1 MHPSHLLRL
10 IVAMVPAAVFATS
23 VAAQDL
29 DYVPD
34 PKADQPC
41 KECGVVFEIRTVT
54 TEREVAR
61 TMEERA
67 PPMGPF
73 ISFPLGRD
81 PNAKPQVGVVGSKE
95 MRKELQETFYEV
107 VVRFD
112 DDRFTLFEVSDV
124 SGFQVGDRVRV
135 RQNRIEPID
144 RP

>member
-1 MHPSHLLRL
+1 M
-10 IVAMVPAAVFATS
+10 
-23 VAAQDL
+23 
-29 DYVPD
+29 
-34 PKADQPC
+34 
-41 KECGVVFEIRTVT
+41 
-54 TEREVAR
+54 
-61 TMEERA
+61 
-67 PPMGPF
+67 
-73 ISFPLGRD
+73 
-81 PNAKPQVGVVGSKE
+81 VGSKE